1 MKLSRKS
8 KSIIFLHIKNE
19 KELLML
25 TEAVCNA
32 IEDNVSEIG
41 LLTNL
46 IKNRGQNFFTKMLI
60 SKGNENI
67 LVNDIKPMTLILTEL
82 DLRIVLSQLEAFA
95 DPSKTFKADYPEITI
110 KNNKVILCLNY
121 KDVIAEGL
129 K

>member
-1 MKLSRKS
+1 
-8 KSIIFLHIKNE
+8 
-19 KELLML
+19 ML